1 MTEPALHCIAGREL
15 ETQHITIPNPQGTI
29 VLLHEALGSV
39 SHWRDFPARLSERCN
54 MDVLLYSRLGHGQ
67 SEGPPRP
74 RSRNYYRHQALEV
87 LPAVLAHFALQHPVL
102 LGHSEGAAIA
112 LIYAATHQPATHA
125 DSVRAL
131 ILESPILHAEPA
143 AAEGMAI
150 AERAWRE
157 TDLRERLARHHR
169 DPDAVFAAWLSIR
182 GSDSLLSLPLEAHLS
197 PVLCPL
203 LMLQGTHDEYATGL
217 QADALR
223 RFAPQMQLIRLPDS
237 GHTPHR
243 EQPETILDHIERFL
257 RDLPP
262 EPDPAG

>member
-1 MTEPALHCIAGREL
+1 MNEPALHCIAGRQL
-15 ETQHITIPNPQGTI
+15 ETQHITVTNPQGTL

-39 SHWRDFPARLSERCN
+39 SHWRDFPSRLSERCN

-74 RSRNYYRHQALEV
+74 RSRNYFRHQALEV
-87 LPAVLAHFALQHPVL
+87 LPAVLAHFSIQRPVL

-112 LIYAATHQPATHA
+112 LIYTATHPE
-125 DSVRAL
+125 SVRAL
-131 ILESPILHAEPA
+131 VLESPILHAEPA
-143 AAEGMAI
+143 AGVGMAM

-157 TDLRERLARHHR
+157 TDLREKLARHHR

-182 GSDSLLSLPLEAHLS
+182 GSDSLLSLPLEAHFS
-197 PVLCPL
+197 PFSCPL
-203 LMLQGTHDEYATGL
+203 LMLQGAHDEYATDL

-223 RFAPQMQLIRLPDS
+223 RFAPQMHLVRLPDS

-243 EQPETILDHIERFL
+243 EQPEIVLEHMENFL
-257 RDLPP
+257 RSLPA
-262 EPDPAG
+262 DPAAAR